1 MARNKSQ
8 ELADLDKACSWL
20 YLLLSI
26 DGTSSANDLGN
37 LKGNK
42 RETEKEGTSKQK
54 EGTLASVY
62 RYTTRVV
69 LPTGPDA
76 DYLSVRRSGPTNL
89 SLAPSPLKPVT
100 YLGQRRKRVPHLMM
114 QGTRRL
120 SPSLARDARKVLIT
134 GVRIQPFIAPKLRFL

>member
-1 MARNKSQ
+1 MSRTYCIGYKSYQ
-8 ELADLDKACSWL
+8 MNRKLERAKTYLEKEWL
-20 YLLLSI
+20 NSLLS
-26 DGTSSANDLGN
+26 

-89 SLAPSPLKPVT
+89 SLAPSLLKPVT